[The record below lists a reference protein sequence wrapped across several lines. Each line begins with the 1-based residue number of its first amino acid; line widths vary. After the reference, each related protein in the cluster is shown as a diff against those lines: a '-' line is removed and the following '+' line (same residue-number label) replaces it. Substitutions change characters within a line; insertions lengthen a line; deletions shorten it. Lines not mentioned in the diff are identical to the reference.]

1 MNITDF
7 DYIAALLKERSG
19 LIITPDK
26 TYLLDARLMPIA
38 RDRKLA
44 SLEQLV
50 GEIRNNMKSEALI
63 NTVVD
68 AMTTNETSF
77 FRDRHPFDAMK
88 KNILP
93 GLIQRRTAQKHLRV
107 WSAACS
113 TGQEAYSLSMMLRDE
128 FPMLA
133 SWRIEIVGTDISP
146 SAVARAKEGAY
157 STFEVQRGLPIQM
170 LVKHFEQIGEQWR
183 IKPELRKMVDFRLF
197 NLLGDL
203 APLGQFDIILCRNVL
218 IYFDLPTKSRILNSM
233 YLRLACDGALI
244 LGGAESVF
252 GICNKFTDIAGLRG
266 VYAPVAAS
274 RNVRLNE
281 VAVGQTAAPLP
292 HAAGGHKTAAMPLR
306 AAFSRRDQ

>member
-1 MNITDF
+1 MNICDF
-7 DYIAALLKERSG
+7 DYIAALLKDRSG

-38 RDRKLA
+38 RAQKLA
-44 SLEQLV
+44 SLEQLI
-50 GEIRNNMKSEALI
+50 GEMRSMKSETLI
-63 NTVVD
+63 NAVVD

-77 FRDRHPFDAMK
+77 FRDRHPFNAMK
-88 KNILP
+88 KDILP
-93 GLIQRRTAQKHLRV
+93 GLIQQRAAQKHLRI

-133 SWRIEIVGTDISP
+133 SWRIEIIGTDISP
-146 SAVARAKEGAY
+146 SVVARAKEGVY
-157 STFEVQRGLPIQM
+157 SNFEVQRGLPIQM
-170 LVKHFEQIGEQWR
+170 LVKHFEQTGEQWK

-203 APLGQFDIILCRNVL
+203 APLGQFDVILCRNVL
-218 IYFDLPTKSRILNSM
+218 IYFDLPTKSRILDAM
-233 YLRLACDGALI
+233 HQRLSRDGALI

-266 VYAPVAAS
+266 VYASAS
-274 RNVRLNE
+274 ANRNVRPNE
-281 VAVGQTAAPLP
+281 AAVGQAGAAFAL
-292 HAAGGHKTAAMPLR
+292 AAGGFKTAPLR
-306 AAFSRRDQ
+306 AANSRRD

>member
-1 MNITDF
+1 MNICDF

-19 LIITPDK
+19 LIVTPDK

-38 RDRKLA
+38 RARKIA
-44 SLEQLV
+44 SLEHLV
-50 GEIRNNMKSEALI
+50 GEMRSTRSEALI
-63 NTVVD
+63 DAVVE

-93 GLIQRRTAQKHLRV
+93 GILQQRAAQKHLRI

-133 SWRIEIVGTDISP
+133 SWRVEIVGTDISP
-146 SAVARAKEGAY
+146 GVVARAKEGVY
-157 STFEVQRGLPIQM
+157 STFEVQRGLPIQL
-170 LVKHFEQIGEQWR
+170 LVKHFEQTGEQWR

-203 APLGQFDIILCRNVL
+203 APLGQFDIIFCRNVL
-218 IYFDLPTKSRILNSM
+218 IYFDLPTKSRILDAM
-233 YLRLACDGALI
+233 HQRLARDGALI

-266 VYAPVAAS
+266 VYAPAAAN
-274 RNVRLNE
+274 RNVRPNE
-281 VAVGQTAAPLP
+281 AAVGQIETPFVRGLGGVNSAA
-292 HAAGGHKTAAMPLR
+292 LR
-306 AAFSRRDQ
+306 AVNSRRD